1 MPGCIRYRPHKN
13 ETIIGILMMAI
24 NGDSIKALR
33 RKRRESQT
41 TFWRRFGVTQ
51 SRGSRF
57 ELGVELPS
65 SVTILLEL
73 YLDGVIRDSD
83 LLRARQRTKAY

>member
-1 MPGCIRYRPHKN
+1 
-13 ETIIGILMMAI
+13 MAI

-57 ELGVELPS
+57 ELGVDLPS

-73 YLDGVIRDSD
+73 YIAGVIRDSD
-83 LLRARQRTKAY
+83 LLRARQRTKSY

>member
-1 MPGCIRYRPHKN
+1 MPGCIRYQLHKN
-13 ETIIGILMMAI
+13 GTIIGILMMAI

>member
-1 MPGCIRYRPHKN
+1 MPSFIRYQPHKN

>member
-1 MPGCIRYRPHKN
+1 
-13 ETIIGILMMAI
+13 MMAI

-57 ELGVELPS
+57 ELGVDLPS

-83 LLRARQRTKAY
+83 LLRARQRTKVY

>member
-1 MPGCIRYRPHKN
+1 
-13 ETIIGILMMAI
+13 MAI

-57 ELGVELPS
+57 ELGVDLPS

-73 YLDGVIRDSD
+73 YLAGVIRDSD
-83 LLRARQRTKAY
+83 LLRARQRTKSY

>member
-1 MPGCIRYRPHKN
+1 MPGCIRYQPHKN

>member
-1 MPGCIRYRPHKN
+1 
-13 ETIIGILMMAI
+13 MMAI

-57 ELGVELPS
+57 ELGVDLPS

-73 YLDGVIRDSD
+73 YLAGVIRDSD
-83 LLRARQRTKAY
+83 LLRARQRTKSY